1 MTKRER
7 QYHRLKYLFKYST
20 VNGTIG
26 VSPSAPFITIA
37 NIEKAIAQIK
47 ASKPEPPNHILE
59 IVSWDSQEAVK
70 AREDFRYASFM
81 GSFDYFAYKP
91 LSKNIKP

>member
-7 QYHRLKYLFKYST
+7 QYHLLKKLFKYST
-20 VNGTIG
+20 IPFNGTMG
-26 VSPSAPFITIA
+26 SLQAPFITIK
-37 NIEKAIAQIK
+37 NIEKAIEQIK

-70 AREDFRYASFM
+70 AREDFRYASFRS
-81 GSFDYFAYKP
+81 SFGYFGYKP
-91 LSKNIKP
+91 LYK